1 VTAFRWQLADQP
13 KAQGVLF
20 DEPVFEREPGRG
32 EYRGMEFLHVKAHS
46 IINEVKGAPFGFR
59 YTINAYR
66 GCAHACSY
74 CAGGETPVL
83 MADGR
88 TKPLAEV
95 RRGDMIYGTVR
106 RGKYRRYVATQ
117 VLDHWSTVK
126 PAYRV
131 TLEDATEIIASGD
144 HRFLTHRGWKHVDG
158 KEQGRHRRPHLTRN
172 NSLVGVG
179 GFALPP
185 KMDEA
190 YRRGYLCGMIR
201 GDGHVG
207 SYNYERPGCS
217 HGLVY
222 RFRLALVDAEPL
234 RRAQDYLDASG
245 VATDEY
251 VFARETDTRK
261 EVRAIRASSRAQ
273 IQAVM
278 DLIAWPSRAT
288 DDWCKGFL
296 AGIFDAE
303 GSFSRGILRISNTD
317 DLIVD
322 ELTHGL
328 ERFGFRYTVEAHA
341 NRNGLRYVR
350 LLGGLREQLR
360 FFHTVDPATT
370 RKRTI
375 DGTAIKCDAR
385 LQVVQIEALGFDL
398 PMYDITTATGDF
410 IANGIVSHNCFARPS
425 HTYLDL
431 DADRDFETKIV
442 VKVNAVSLLERE
454 LRSPRW
460 SGDVIA
466 MGTNTDPYQRPEGK
480 YRLTR
485 GVVEVLSDNAN
496 PFSILTKSTL
506 VLRDLE
512 LLSEAARRTDVQV
525 NFSIGTL
532 DEAVWQTTE
541 PGTPHPLR
549 RVDAV
554 KRLNAAGVPSG
565 VLVAPV
571 LPGLSDGP
579 EQLDAV
585 VRACVD
591 AGARFI
597 SPVLLHLRPGVK
609 EVFLSRLSQ
618 THPHL
623 LDGYRRRYRDRPY
636 APRSA
641 QQAVERLVHDAIRR
655 HGGFA
660 TQTVVR
666 PRRRPVPPTTPA
678 APAAPSSP
686 ESAQLRLL

>member
-1 VTAFRWQLADQP
+1 MTSLRWQLADQP
-13 KAQGVLF
+13 KAQGSLF
-20 DEPVFEREPGRG
+20 DEPVFERKPGRG
-32 EYRGMEFLHVKAHS
+32 EYRGLEFLHVKAHS
-46 IINEVKGAPFGFR
+46 IVNEVKGAPFGFR

-66 GCAHACSY
+66 GCSHACSY
-74 CAGGETPVL
+74 CASGETPVL

-88 TKPLAEV
+88 TKSLAEI
-95 RRGDMIYGTVR
+95 RAGDVVYGTVR
-106 RGKYRRYVATQ
+106 RGKYQRYVATE
-117 VLDHWSTVK
+117 VLDHWATVK

-131 TLEDATEIIASGD
+131 TLEDGTAIIASGD

-158 KEQGRHRRPHLTRN
+158 KEQGRDRRPHLTRN
-172 NSLVGVG
+172 NSLLGVG
-179 GFALPP
+179 GFASPP
-185 KMDEA
+185 KIGEA

-201 GDGHVG
+201 VDGHVG
-207 SYNYERPGCS
+207 SYSYERTGCS
-217 HGLVY
+217 HGLLHW
-222 RFRLALVDAEPL
+222 FRLALVDAEPL
-234 RRAQDYLDASG
+234 RRAQDYLDAFG

-251 VFARETDTRK
+251 RFAEATDHRK

-273 IQAVM
+273 VQAVM
-278 DLIAWPSRAT
+278 DLIAWPARAT

-317 DLIVD
+317 DIIID

-328 ERFGFRYTVEAHA
+328 ERFGFRYTVEAHDNA
-341 NRNGLRYVR
+341 NGLRRVR

-360 FFHTVDPATT
+360 FFHTVDPATS

-375 DGTAIKCDAR
+375 DGTAIKSDAPLR
-385 LQVVQIEALGFDL
+385 VIDIEALGFDL
-398 PMYDITTATGDF
+398 PMYDITTGTGDF
-410 IANGIVSHNCFARPS
+410 IANGVVSHNCFARPS
-425 HTYLDL
+425 HAYLDL

-460 SGDVIA
+460 SGDLIA
-466 MGTNTDPYQRPEGK
+466 MGTNTDPYQRAEGK

-485 GVVEVLSDNAN
+485 GIVEVLSDNAN

-506 VLRDLE
+506 VLRDLD

-532 DEAVWQTTE
+532 DDAVWQTTE

-565 VLVAPV
+565 VLVAPL
-571 LPGLSDGP
+571 LPDMSDRP
-579 EQLDAV
+579 EQIDAV
-585 VRACVD
+585 VRACID

-609 EVFLSRLSQ
+609 EVFMSRLGDS
-618 THPHL
+618 HPHL
-623 LDGYRRRYRDRPY
+623 LDHYRGRYRERAY
-636 APRSA
+636 APRDD
-641 QQAVERLVHDAIRR
+641 QRAVEKLVGDAVRR
-655 HGGFA
+655 HGGVA
-660 TQTVVR
+660 THTAVR
-666 PRRRPVPPTTPA
+666 TRRRTGPRTADSGTA
-678 APAAPSSP
+678 SPSSDA
-686 ESAQLRLL
+686 AQLRLL